1 MLGYRSAGAV
11 ASVLAHQPAVHIAEQ
26 LLFKRLV
33 YPPVLII
40 GDRIHKLPKFRA
52 SQLAAPRRRLNVKQ
66 AGPFRRKERG
76 HMHAIGNI
84 ADRVLVGGNLRPDTA
99 FHLRRD
105 TAVYATYAIV
115 KARASEPECRH
126 VKARSEEHTS
136 ELQSRG
142 HLVCRLLL
150 EKK

>member
-1 MLGYRSAGAV
+1 MSKLGIV
-11 ASVLAHQPAVHIAEQ
+11 
-26 LLFKRLV
+26 V
-33 YPPVLII
+33 YVVRFFFS
-40 GDRIHKLPKFRA
+40 GRRRHTRW
-52 SQLAAPRRRLNVKQ
+52 PRDWSSDVCSSDLSLRLNVKQ

-76 HMHAIGNI
+76 HMHAIGDI

-126 VKARSEEHTS
+126 VKAIAVGGSP
-136 ELQSRG
+136 
-142 HLVCRLLL
+142 
-150 EKK
+150 